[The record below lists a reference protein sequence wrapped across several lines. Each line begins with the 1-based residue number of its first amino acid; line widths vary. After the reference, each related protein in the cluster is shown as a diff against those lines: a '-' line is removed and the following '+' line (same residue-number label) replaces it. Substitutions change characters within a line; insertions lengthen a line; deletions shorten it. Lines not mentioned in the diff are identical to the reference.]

1 MVLSGKCN
9 YGFDYIG
16 TAERLVLT
24 PVTDRCFASL
34 CAAMNMCKAG
44 AVLGVAGVGK
54 TETVK
59 ELSKQLG
66 MQTVT
71 VNSYDCSEYDQIS
84 KLLFKL
90 AAVTGVWICFDEF
103 NRIDPNYLGIFSQ
116 QLEELLNK
124 KKQQSDLRTFEFFN
138 IFITIG

>member
-1 MVLSGKCN
+1 MIRGQKLGLLQRRKFELLIIQKVHNKDFLLNQQMRGDAEEEQFEWHNQLRFYYSEVKTLHIKVLSGKCN

-16 TAERLVLT
+16 TSERLVLT
-24 PVTDRCFASL
+24 PITDRCFASL

-44 AVLGVAGVGK
+44 AVLGAAGVGK

-71 VNSYDCSEYDQIS
+71 VNSYDCSEYD
-84 KLLFKL
+84 
-90 AAVTGVWICFDEF
+90 
-103 NRIDPNYLGIFSQ
+103 
-116 QLEELLNK
+116 
-124 KKQQSDLRTFEFFN
+124 
-138 IFITIG
+138 